1 VRRLAVTWLLVA
13 FATSGGAAL
22 AATIS
27 GTDRSD
33 RLTGTPRP
41 DRIFGHAGGDTL
53 SGLGGDD
60 LLDGGLGRDALKGGA
75 GNDRLWTA
83 QDGARDSVACGSG
96 RDLVD
101 AELADTVAAD
111 CETVV
116 RQLSRDRFSTLDAQ
130 HETEVEPAS
139 ASFGRTVITAFQAGR
154 FSGGGAAGIG
164 FSTSTNAGTTWHS
177 GFLPGLTIY
186 SVPAGTNELASDP
199 SVAYDSVHGVW
210 LIATLAGSRDQW
222 GMYVSRSKDGLSWSL
237 PVAAV
242 LTEPDAIDKDWVTC
256 DQWASSPFRGRCY
269 LSFLDAEAKQI
280 VTSTSRDGGLT
291 WTAPVAPAGP
301 PPAAAANGA
310 QPVVRPDGT
319 VVILYSS
326 LYGPSVV
333 DDEIVAVR
341 SIDGGTSFAAA
352 TRVSEV
358 ALEDVYEL
366 RSPTLP
372 SAGIDA
378 AGRLYTTWQD
388 CRFSDECETVDLVLS
403 TSRDGVSW
411 STPVRIPTTPA
422 GSGVHSLVA
431 GLGVD
436 STSRGSTARL
446 AVVYYTLPRDCAFQP
461 SCPGI
466 DASMV
471 SSTNGGRTWG
481 SPERLSAEAMRF
493 TWIADGGFGRM
504 VGDYMALSYVRGRP
518 IPVFSIASEP
528 GGDGTFRQAVFARV
542 R

>member
-1 VRRLAVTWLLVA
+1 VRRLAVTWVLVA
-13 FATSGGAAL
+13 FATTGGAAL

-41 DRIFGHAGGDTL
+41 DRIFGHAGGDVL

-60 LLDGGLGRDALKGGA
+60 LLDGGLGRDTLKGGA
-75 GNDRLWTA
+75 GNDRIWTA
-83 QDGARDSVACGSG
+83 QDGARDSIACGAG
-96 RDLVD
+96 RDLVN
-101 AELADTVAAD
+101 AELTDTVAPD

-116 RQLSRDRFSTLDAQ
+116 RQLSRDGFSTLAGQ
-130 HETEVEPAS
+130 HQTEVEPAS
-139 ASFGRTVITAFQAGR
+139 ASFGRTVVAAFQAGR
-154 FSGGGAAGIG
+154 FVDGGAAGIG
-164 FSTSTNAGTTWHS
+164 FSTSTDAGTTWRS

-210 LIATLAGSRDQW
+210 LIATLAGRRDQW
-222 GMYVSRSKDGLSWSL
+222 GMYVSRSKDGLTWSL
-237 PVAAV
+237 PVTAV
-242 LTEPDAIDKDWVTC
+242 LADPDGIDKEWVTC
-256 DQWASSPFRGRCY
+256 DRWASSPFRGRCY
-269 LSFLDAEAKQI
+269 LSFLDAEAKRI

-291 WTAPVAPAGP
+291 WSTPVAPAGP
-301 PPAAAANGA
+301 QPVAAVNGA

-341 SIDGGTSFAAA
+341 SGDGGATFSAE
-352 TRVSEV
+352 TRVAEV

-372 SAGIDA
+372 SAGIDG
-378 AGRLYTTWQD
+378 AGRLYTAWQD
-388 CRFSDECETVDLVLS
+388 CRFTDQCDTVDLVLS

-422 GSGVHSLVA
+422 GSGVNSLVA

-446 AVVYYTLPRDCAFQP
+446 AVVYYTLPRDCTFQVT
-461 SCPGI
+461 CPGI
-466 DASMV
+466 DARMT
-471 SSTNGGRTWG
+471 SSTNGGLTWG
-481 SPERLSAEAMRF
+481 TPERLSAEAMRF
-493 TWIADGGFGRM
+493 TWIADGGVGRM

-528 GGDGTFRQAVFARV
+528 GVDGTFRQAVFARV